1 MNQQKSDN
9 SYFLIDAG
17 HPRGVFTPPT
27 DPRELGTWN
36 AWLKGALAAIAVIA
50 AASLFWTAGGTV
62 RPLEAIVKMERMA
75 VKLEQ
80 TKVIHP
86 DTTRAITLFVD
97 QNGYDC
103 DKVICSTQLQARN
116 RAVRDHLK
124 TLIAEKAPSNELV
137 HVKEQYPLVIDGS
150 VITTGAINGNRIE
163 VNARE

>member
-27 DPRELGTWN
+27 DPGELSTWN

-50 AASLFWTAGGTV
+50 ATTLFWTAGGTV

-86 DTTRAITLFVD
+86 DTVRAITLFVD

-124 TLIAEKAPSNELV
+124 TLTLIAEKTPSNELV
-137 HVKEQYPLVIDGS
+137 HIKEQYPLVIDSS
-150 VITTGAINGNRIE
+150 VITTGAITGTE
-163 VNARE
+163 LK